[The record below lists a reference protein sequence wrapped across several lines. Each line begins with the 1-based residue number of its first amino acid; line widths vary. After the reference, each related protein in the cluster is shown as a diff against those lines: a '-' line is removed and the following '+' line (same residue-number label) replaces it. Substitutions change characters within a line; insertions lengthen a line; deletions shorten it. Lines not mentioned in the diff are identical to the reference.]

1 MRIINLCAVYREAV
15 NITPRLLNLVQLY
28 EVYEVFRDD
37 SVPRCRSS
45 RGDLQKKRLQVNTN
59 LVLNS
64 IVELSAQMAGVMQ
77 AAFR

>member
-1 MRIINLCAVYREAV
+1 MNLCAVYREAV
-15 NITPRLLNLVQLY
+15 NITPRILNLVQLY
-28 EVYEVFRDD
+28 EVYEVLRDN

-59 LVLNS
+59 LVLIS
-64 IVELSAQMAGVMQ
+64 MIELSAHTTAAMQ